1 MMQIHS
7 KSIPHRVHP
16 ISFPFPVSIPHGISR
31 PQIPISL
38 LQIPFPVPHP
48 NPSSH
53 CQSHSLIPLPNRTS
67 LKPIPSPIPYSHRL
81 SPEAPPPS
89 PPLGPAPGLSLLSS
103 CSGPARPGL
112 SLLSGSAAG
121 SDWLRRS
128 ARERPLAAGSGP
140 PGSPLSRRRS
150 LPGRPRTAPP
160 LQPLCAGA
168 VRAAPS
174 RKCGTT
180 GAVLR
185 TAAPEVCGRTAPG
198 RGQGAE
204 PCAALP
210 SAVGEYAALGRDV
223 G

>member
-1 MMQIHS
+1 MEQS
-7 KSIPHRVHP
+7 SVLPPCPSTRNGCSWQSPCFPALQLDPHQP
-16 ISFPFPVSIPHGISR
+16 
-31 PQIPISL
+31 
-38 LQIPFPVPHP
+38 PVPHP

-140 PGSPLSRRRS
+140 PGSPLSRRRY